1 MSHQHAKD
9 VSMLDPQVSSDPFDF
24 YALLHQQSP
33 VYQLPE
39 TGHYVVTK
47 YADVRRVL
55 KDHASFSNNVKLA
68 DRAPFADLHQSILR
82 DGGGWEHV
90 QTLQRTCLLYTSP
103 SPKRRRGISY
113 AVFCW
118 KKKT

>member
-1 MSHQHAKD
+1 MSHQLAKD
-9 VSMLDPQVSSDPFDF
+9 ASMLDPEASSAPFDF
-24 YALLHQQSP
+24 YALLHQESP
-33 VYQLPE
+33 VYQVPE

-47 YADVRRVL
+47 SADVRRVL

-90 QTLQRTCLLYTSP
+90 QTLQ
-103 SPKRRRGISY
+103 
-113 AVFCW
+113 
-118 KKKT
+118 